1 MSGWFGTS
9 NRDTNT
15 PLSGIAAGHAARRR
29 MQKQRYN
36 PMGRMTIDQM
46 AEKSRSKPAVTLV
59 AGGDKQAYKTFTLTS
74 TFNSGLNKWVTSGR
88 KGLKT
93 FNATGRSKGQSVNAV
108 KNKIDASLGQDK
120 NKMTMF
126 TDASSESIREV
137 TIPKT
142 DPGEV
147 ARFNRVKAQEEA
159 RKMFTPVTMPRDF
172 TTGRYTVR
180 AMYNGMS
187 KKYTVSVFE
196 GTVVKEVATF
206 TQDQGAAAVVKHTQ
220 LKSLA
225 TKKTVYEGKKPL
237 SVAKTNYDVK
247 LQVTS
252 AAAGLSG
259 FFNGVMSMFGLG
271 SASEAARFQRR
282 ADSGIDRQR
291 VTQAQAQSK
300 INQQKVL
307 KDLTNRAKVRARTPR
322 KKSPM
327 DIFKQASNTSVS
339 ELPQARIA
347 NRDLDRGNNYRDAI
361 LRDYGK
367 PTPTFEEASRAS
379 VTTDYT
385 SASNRPEV
393 SAKWSEMPAKS
404 FKVITSRK
412 DGTVVKESGSTS
424 DYLRA
429 VDMFQAEVATIEN
442 TPDFYDQDA
451 PPVLDVPR
459 ATGDG
464 GDITSQMPA
473 TNWTAENRLQPPAG
487 FRFFA
492 AAPMS
497 YKGYFLQSRFYRPTA
512 VGSGLLPSTGL
523 SASTRKVPKILQIV
537 EVFSMGPDGG
547 EGNRLFQTFTSEFD
561 RQTPRNMLP
570 RLSEQDPAGA
580 SYTAKAWV
588 DANPLF
594 QNEVSVYRDPIMIAA
609 DEKKKRDAA
618 KAKLAEADRFKR
630 RKEQQVAK
638 AAQAKAAAAKAKA
651 DKEAARD
658 YLRQEAARAAE
669 EKAAADA
676 RAAEQKAS
684 EAAAAEAQA
693 KADALKFLQQD
704 ASVVTTDTTTVY
716 QDPIITQAQTG
727 SENYNELVNAGEDT
741 TTFYQDPIIRQAQ
754 TYVAQ
759 NYEANPYVIQQAT
772 ADITPVAPAA
782 THSHLGLALV
792 GLAGLAYV
800 ANRE

>member
-9 NRDTNT
+9 NRGTNT
-15 PLSGIAAGHAARRR
+15 PLSGIAAGHRGRRNH
-29 MQKQRYN
+29 QKNRYRS
-36 PMGRMTIDQM
+36 MGRMTIDQM
-46 AEKSRSKPAVTLV
+46 AQQNMREGAPAVVVTPT
-59 AGGDKQAYKTFTLTS
+59 GDIQQYRGFKLES
-74 TFNSGLNKWVTSGR
+74 TFNAGLNKWVT
-88 KGLKT
+88 KANMGLVF
-93 FNATGRSKGQSVNAV
+93 FNAVGRSKGESVNAV
-108 KNKIDASLGQDK
+108 KSKIDTSLGIVEKQ
-120 NKMTMF
+120 TAIF
-126 TDASSESIREV
+126 TDASSASTTDATLPV
-137 TIPKT
+137 T

-147 ARFNRVKAQEEA
+147 ARFNRLKAQEEA

-187 KKYTVSVFE
+187 RKYTVSVFE

-220 LKSLA
+220 FKSLA

-247 LQVTS
+247 LQVTT

-259 FFNGVMSMFGLG
+259 FFNGIMNIFGLG
-271 SASEAARFQRR
+271 LTVDQIAEQNRVGPKPDFHAAS
-282 ADSGIDRQR
+282 S
-291 VTQAQAQSK
+291 
-300 INQQKVL
+300 
-307 KDLTNRAKVRARTPR
+307 
-322 KKSPM
+322 
-327 DIFKQASNTSVS
+327 
-339 ELPQARIA
+339 
-347 NRDLDRGNNYRDAI
+347 
-361 LRDYGK
+361 
-367 PTPTFEEASRAS
+367 AS

-451 PPVLDVPR
+451 PLVPEVP
-459 ATGDG
+459 TNNGNG
-464 GDITSQMPA
+464 GDITSSPLMQNETKPGPVYLDPILTA
-473 TNWTAENRLQPPAG
+473 AENKR
-487 FRFFA
+487 
-492 AAPMS
+492 
-497 YKGYFLQSRFYRPTA
+497 
-512 VGSGLLPSTGL
+512 
-523 SASTRKVPKILQIV
+523 AS
-537 EVFSMGPDGG
+537 
-547 EGNRLFQTFTSEFD
+547 
-561 RQTPRNMLP
+561 
-570 RLSEQDPAGA
+570 
-580 SYTAKAWV
+580 
-588 DANPLF
+588 
-594 QNEVSVYRDPIMIAA
+594 
-609 DEKKKRDAA
+609 DAA
-618 KAKLAEADRFKR
+618 KAKLAEAGRFGR
-630 RKEQQVAK
+630 MKEQQVRR
-638 AAQAKAAAAKAKA
+638 AAQARAAAAKAKA

-658 YLRQEAARAAE
+658 FLRQEAARAAE
-669 EKAAADA
+669 QKAAADA

-704 ASVVTTDTTTVY
+704 ARQAQSGIPPVAPIPYNPAWKTREDFSNSSEFKEHITRENQLRKQFNISLEEAIERDKISMQMIEEIGRRMQQQTTTDTTTVY

-741 TTFYQDPIIRQAQ
+741 TTFYEDQIIRQAQ
-754 TYVAQ
+754 NRSAQTYVSQ
-759 NYEANPYVIQQAT
+759 NYEDNPYIIQQAT
-772 ADITPVAPAA
+772 ADNNTFKQPQM
-782 THSHLGLALV
+782 TSNQTMGLALV

-800 ANRE
+800 ANRK

>member
-9 NRDTNT
+9 NRETNT

-46 AEKSRSKPAVTLV
+46 AEQNMNKETPAVIVTPT
-59 AGGDKQAYKTFTLTS
+59 GDIQEYRGFKLES
-74 TFNSGLNKWVTSGR
+74 NFNAFLNKWVTKGR
-88 KGLKT
+88 MGLMF
-93 FNATGRSKGQSVNAV
+93 FNAAGRSKGESVNAV
-108 KNKIDASLGQDK
+108 KSKIDTSMGIVEKQ
-120 NKMTMF
+120 MTIF
-126 TDASSESIREV
+126 TDASASTTDTTLPV
-137 TIPKT
+137 T

-147 ARFNRVKAQEEA
+147 ARFNRAKAQEEA
-159 RKMFTPVTMPRDF
+159 RKMFTPVTMPMDF
-172 TTGRYTVR
+172 TTGKYTVR

-187 KKYTVSVFE
+187 KKYMVSVFE

-206 TQDQGAAAVVKHTQ
+206 NQDQGPAAVAKHAQ
-220 LKSLA
+220 FNSLA

-247 LQVTS
+247 LQVTT

-259 FFNGVMSMFGLG
+259 FFNGMMNIFGLG
-271 SASEAARFQRR
+271 LTVDQMAEQNRNAPKPDFHAAS
-282 ADSGIDRQR
+282 S
-291 VTQAQAQSK
+291 
-300 INQQKVL
+300 
-307 KDLTNRAKVRARTPR
+307 
-322 KKSPM
+322 
-327 DIFKQASNTSVS
+327 
-339 ELPQARIA
+339 
-347 NRDLDRGNNYRDAI
+347 
-361 LRDYGK
+361 
-367 PTPTFEEASRAS
+367 AS

-451 PPVLDVPR
+451 PLLLDVP
-459 ATGDG
+459 TNNGNG
-464 GDITSQMPA
+464 GDITSSGVTPFV
-473 TNWTAENRLQPPAG
+473 PPPTLKKAG
-487 FRFFA
+487 GMGSR
-492 AAPMS
+492 
-497 YKGYFLQSRFYRPTA
+497 YNGYFL
-512 VGSGLLPSTGL
+512 LSTYYGDSEETFPAPVL
-523 SASTRKVPKILQIV
+523 EVAEVYDSKMAGVFKVFQAPFVKD
-537 EVFSMGPDGG
+537 GP
-547 EGNRLFQTFTSEFD
+547 EMAR
-561 RQTPRNMLP
+561 M
-570 RLSEQDPAGA
+570 A
-580 SYTAKAWV
+580 AKAWI
-588 DANPLF
+588 DANPLM
-594 QNEVSVYRDPIMIAA
+594 QNVTKPGAPVYRDPIMAA
-609 DEKKKRDAA
+609 AEKKRARDAA
-618 KAKLAEADRFKR
+618 KAKLAEASRFGR
-630 RKEQQVAK
+630 MKEQQVRK

-651 DKEAARD
+651 DKVAARD

-684 EAAAAEAQA
+684 QAAAAEAQA

-704 ASVVTTDTTTVY
+704 AAVVTTDTTTVY
-716 QDPIITQAQTG
+716 QDQIISQAQTG

-754 TYVAQ
+754 NRSAQTYVAQ
-759 NYEANPYVIQQAT
+759 NYEDNPYVIQQAT
-772 ADITPVAPAA
+772 ADNA
-782 THSHLGLALV
+782 TFKQPEMTSNQTMGLALV

-800 ANRE
+800 ANRK

>member
-15 PLSGIAAGHAARRR
+15 PLSGIAAGHRGRRNH
-29 MQKQRYN
+29 QKKRYKS
-36 PMGRMTIDQM
+36 MGRMTIDQM
-46 AEKSRSKPAVTLV
+46 AQQNMRDSAVPAVVVTPT
-59 AGGDKQAYKTFTLTS
+59 GDIQQYRGFKLES
-74 TFNSGLNKWVTSGR
+74 TFNAGLNKWVT
-88 KGLKT
+88 KGSMGLVF
-93 FNATGRSKGQSVNAV
+93 FNAVGRSKGETVNAV
-108 KNKIDASLGQDK
+108 KSKIDTSLGIVEKQ
-120 NKMTMF
+120 MTIF
-126 TDASSESIREV
+126 TDASSASTTDATV
-137 TIPKT
+137 PVT

-147 ARFNRVKAQEEA
+147 ARFNRLKAQEAA
-159 RKMFTPVTMPRDF
+159 RKMFTPVTMPMDF
-172 TTGRYTVR
+172 TTGKYTVR

-187 KKYTVSVFE
+187 KKYMVSVFE

-206 TQDQGAAAVVKHTQ
+206 NQDQGPAAVAKHAQ
-220 LKSLA
+220 FKSLA
-225 TKKTVYEGKKPL
+225 TKKTVYERKKPL

-252 AAAGLSG
+252 SAAGLGG
-259 FFNGVMSMFGLG
+259 FFNGIMNIFGLG
-271 SASEAARFQRR
+271 LTVDQMAEQNRNAPKPDFHAAS
-282 ADSGIDRQR
+282 S
-291 VTQAQAQSK
+291 
-300 INQQKVL
+300 
-307 KDLTNRAKVRARTPR
+307 
-322 KKSPM
+322 
-327 DIFKQASNTSVS
+327 
-339 ELPQARIA
+339 
-347 NRDLDRGNNYRDAI
+347 
-361 LRDYGK
+361 
-367 PTPTFEEASRAS
+367 AS

-429 VDMFQAEVATIEN
+429 VDMFQAEVSTIEN

-451 PPVLDVPR
+451 PLVLDVP
-459 ATGDG
+459 TNNGNG

-487 FRFFA
+487 LRFFA

-523 SASTRKVPKILQIV
+523 SASTMKVPKILQIV

-588 DANPLF
+588 DANPLM
-594 QNEVSVYRDPIMIAA
+594 QNVTKPGPVYRDPIMTAA
-609 DEKKKRDAA
+609 ENKRASDAA
-618 KAKLAEADRFKR
+618 KAKLAEAERFGR
-630 RKEQQVAK
+630 MKEQEARK

-651 DKEAARD
+651 DKEAAQD
-658 YLRQEAARAAE
+658 YLRQDAARAAE

-676 RAAEQKAS
+676 RAAEQRAS

-741 TTFYQDPIIRQAQ
+741 TTFYQDPIITQAQ
-754 TYVAQ
+754 NRPAYVTQ
-759 NYEANPYVIQQAT
+759 NYENNPYIVQQAT
-772 ADITPVAPAA
+772 ADNA
-782 THSHLGLALV
+782 TFKQPEMTSNQTMGLALV

-800 ANRE
+800 ANRK

>member
-9 NRDTNT
+9 NRETNT
-15 PLSGIAAGHAARRR
+15 PLSGIAAGHRGRRNH
-29 MQKQRYN
+29 QKKRYKS
-36 PMGRMTIDQM
+36 MGRMTIDQM
-46 AEKSRSKPAVTLV
+46 AQQNMRDSAVPAVVVTPT
-59 AGGDKQAYKTFTLTS
+59 GDIQQYRGFKLES
-74 TFNSGLNKWVTSGR
+74 TFNAGLNKWVT
-88 KGLKT
+88 KGSMGLVF
-93 FNATGRSKGQSVNAV
+93 FNAVGRSKGESVNAV
-108 KNKIDASLGQDK
+108 KSKIDTSLGIVEKQ
-120 NKMTMF
+120 TAIF
-126 TDASSESIREV
+126 TDASASTTDTTLPV
-137 TIPKT
+137 T

-147 ARFNRVKAQEEA
+147 ARFNRLKAQEEA

-187 KKYTVSVFE
+187 RKYTVSVFE

-220 LKSLA
+220 FKSLA

-247 LQVTS
+247 LQVTT

-259 FFNGVMSMFGLG
+259 FFNGIMNMFGLG
-271 SASEAARFQRR
+271 LTVDQMAEQNRVGPKPDFHAAS
-282 ADSGIDRQR
+282 S
-291 VTQAQAQSK
+291 
-300 INQQKVL
+300 
-307 KDLTNRAKVRARTPR
+307 
-322 KKSPM
+322 
-327 DIFKQASNTSVS
+327 
-339 ELPQARIA
+339 
-347 NRDLDRGNNYRDAI
+347 
-361 LRDYGK
+361 
-367 PTPTFEEASRAS
+367 AS

-451 PPVLDVPR
+451 PPVLEVP
-459 ATGDG
+459 TNNGNG
-464 GDITSQMPA
+464 GDITS
-473 TNWTAENRLQPPAG
+473 
-487 FRFFA
+487 
-492 AAPMS
+492 S
-497 YKGYFLQSRFYRPTA
+497 
-512 VGSGLLPSTGL
+512 
-523 SASTRKVPKILQIV
+523 
-537 EVFSMGPDGG
+537 
-547 EGNRLFQTFTSEFD
+547 
-561 RQTPRNMLP
+561 
-570 RLSEQDPAGA
+570 
-580 SYTAKAWV
+580 
-588 DANPLF
+588 PLM
-594 QNEVSVYRDPIMIAA
+594 QNETKPGPYRDPILVAA
-609 DEKKKRDAA
+609 DKKRARDAA
-618 KAKLAEADRFKR
+618 KAKLAEADRFGR
-630 RKEQQVAK
+630 RKEQEARK
-638 AAQAKAAAAKAKA
+638 AAQAKAAAAKARA
-651 DKEAARD
+651 DREAAQD
-658 YLRQEAARAAE
+658 YLRQESARAAE

-684 EAAAAEAQA
+684 QAAAAEEKA

-716 QDPIITQAQTG
+716 EDQIIRQAQTG

-741 TTFYQDPIIRQAQ
+741 TTFYQDPIITQAQNRSAQ

-759 NYEANPYVIQQAT
+759 NYEDNPYIIQQAT
-772 ADITPVAPAA
+772 ADNNTFKQPEM
-782 THSHLGLALV
+782 TSNQTMGLALV

-800 ANRE
+800 ANRK

>member
-9 NRDTNT
+9 NRETNT
-15 PLSGIAAGHAARRR
+15 PLSGIAAGHRGRRNH
-29 MQKQRYN
+29 QKQRYKS
-36 PMGRMTIDQM
+36 MGRMTIDQM
-46 AEKSRSKPAVTLV
+46 AQQNRV
-59 AGGDKQAYKTFTLTS
+59 GDDPMTPPGNIQEYRGHKLES
-74 TFNSGLNKWVTSGR
+74 TFNAGINKWVT
-88 KGLKT
+88 KGSMGLMFFT
-93 FNATGRSKGQSVNAV
+93 GVGRSKGESVNAV
-108 KNKIDASLGQDK
+108 KTKIDTSLGIVEKQ
-120 NKMTMF
+120 TAIF
-126 TDASSESIREV
+126 TDASASTTDTTLPV
-137 TIPKT
+137 T

-147 ARFNRVKAQEEA
+147 ARFNRLKAQEEA

-187 KKYTVSVFE
+187 RKYTVSVFE

-220 LKSLA
+220 FKSLA

-247 LQVTS
+247 LQVTT

-259 FFNGVMSMFGLG
+259 FFNGIMNMFGLG
-271 SASEAARFQRR
+271 LTVDQIAEQNRVGPKPDFQ
-282 ADSGIDRQR
+282 
-291 VTQAQAQSK
+291 T
-300 INQQKVL
+300 
-307 KDLTNRAKVRARTPR
+307 
-322 KKSPM
+322 
-327 DIFKQASNTSVS
+327 ASN
-339 ELPQARIA
+339 
-347 NRDLDRGNNYRDAI
+347 
-361 LRDYGK
+361 
-367 PTPTFEEASRAS
+367 AS

-451 PPVLDVPR
+451 PLVPEVP
-459 ATGDG
+459 TNNGNG
-464 GDITSQMPA
+464 GDITSSGVTPFV
-473 TNWTAENRLQPPAG
+473 PPSTHRRISYTPE
-487 FRFFA
+487 F
-492 AAPMS
+492 
-497 YKGYFLQSRFYRPTA
+497 YKGYHIKAAMYGHLRESYPRHVIEVAEVYKD
-512 VGSGLLPSTGL
+512 
-523 SASTRKVPKILQIV
+523 STRKELRINPLKIFKNETEL
-537 EVFSMGPDGG
+537 EAYYSPYPDMA
-547 EGNRLFQTFTSEFD
+547 R
-561 RQTPRNMLP
+561 M
-570 RLSEQDPAGA
+570 A
-580 SYTAKAWV
+580 AKAWV
-588 DANPLF
+588 DANPLIQENQLLKTH
-594 QNEVSVYRDPIMIAA
+594 QNDGPGSLYRDPIMTAA

-618 KAKLAEADRFKR
+618 KAKLAEADRFGR
-630 RKEQQVAK
+630 RKEQEARR
-638 AAQAKAAAAKAKA
+638 AAQAKAAAAKARA
-651 DKEAARD
+651 DREAAQD
-658 YLRQEAARAAE
+658 YLRQESARAAE

-716 QDPIITQAQTG
+716 EDQIIRQAQTG

-741 TTFYQDPIIRQAQ
+741 TTFYQDPIITQAQ
-754 TYVAQ
+754 NRSAQMYVAQ
-759 NYEANPYVIQQAT
+759 NYEANPYIIQQAT
-772 ADITPVAPAA
+772 ADNA
-782 THSHLGLALV
+782 TFKQPEMTSNQTMGLALV

-800 ANRE
+800 ANRK

>member
-9 NRDTNT
+9 NRETNT
-15 PLSGIAAGHAARRR
+15 PLSGIAAGHRGRRNH
-29 MQKQRYN
+29 QKQRYRS
-36 PMGRMTIDQM
+36 MGRMTIDQM
-46 AEKSRSKPAVTLV
+46 AQQNMRDDAPAVVVTPT
-59 AGGDKQAYKTFTLTS
+59 GDIQQYRGFKLES
-74 TFNSGLNKWVTSGR
+74 TFNAGLNKWVT
-88 KGLKT
+88 KGSMGLVF
-93 FNATGRSKGQSVNAV
+93 FNAVGRSKGESVNAV
-108 KNKIDASLGQDK
+108 KSKIDTSLGIVEKQ
-120 NKMTMF
+120 TAIF
-126 TDASSESIREV
+126 TDASASTTDTTLPV
-137 TIPKT
+137 T

-147 ARFNRVKAQEEA
+147 ARFNRLKAQEEA

-187 KKYTVSVFE
+187 RKYTVSVFE

-220 LKSLA
+220 FKSLA

-247 LQVTS
+247 LQVTT

-259 FFNGVMSMFGLG
+259 FFNGIMNMFGLG
-271 SASEAARFQRR
+271 LTVDQIAEQNRVGPKPDFQTAS
-282 ADSGIDRQR
+282 S
-291 VTQAQAQSK
+291 
-300 INQQKVL
+300 
-307 KDLTNRAKVRARTPR
+307 
-322 KKSPM
+322 
-327 DIFKQASNTSVS
+327 
-339 ELPQARIA
+339 
-347 NRDLDRGNNYRDAI
+347 
-361 LRDYGK
+361 
-367 PTPTFEEASRAS
+367 AS

-451 PPVLDVPR
+451 PLVTEVP
-459 ATGDG
+459 TNNGDG
-464 GDITSQMPA
+464 GDITS
-473 TNWTAENRLQPPAG
+473 PP
-487 FRFFA
+487 
-492 AAPMS
+492 
-497 YKGYFLQSRFYRPTA
+497 Y
-512 VGSGLLPSTGL
+512 V
-523 SASTRKVPKILQIV
+523 
-537 EVFSMGPDGG
+537 
-547 EGNRLFQTFTSEFD
+547 
-561 RQTPRNMLP
+561 
-570 RLSEQDPAGA
+570 
-580 SYTAKAWV
+580 
-588 DANPLF
+588 
-594 QNEVSVYRDPIMIAA
+594 DPIITAA
-609 DEKKKRDAA
+609 ETKRASDAA
-618 KAKLAEADRFKR
+618 KAKLAEADRFGQ
-630 RKEQQVAK
+630 RKEQEARK
-638 AAQAKAAAAKAKA
+638 AAQAKAAAAKARA
-651 DKEAARD
+651 DREAAQD
-658 YLRQEAARAAE
+658 YLRQESARAAE

-704 ASVVTTDTTTVY
+704 ARQAQSGIPPVAPIPFNPAWKTREDFSKSPEFREYITRENQLRKQFNISREEALERDRISMLMLEEIGRRMQQQTTTDTTTVY
-716 QDPIITQAQTG
+716 EDQIITQAQTG

-741 TTFYQDPIIRQAQ
+741 TTLYQDPIITQAQNRSAQ

-759 NYEANPYVIQQAT
+759 NYEDNPYIIQQAT
-772 ADITPVAPAA
+772 ADTTTFKQPEM
-782 THSHLGLALV
+782 TSNQTMGLALV

-800 ANRE
+800 ANRK

>member
-9 NRDTNT
+9 NRETNT
-15 PLSGIAAGHAARRR
+15 PLSGIAAGHRGRRNH
-29 MQKQRYN
+29 QKQRYKS
-36 PMGRMTIDQM
+36 MGRMTIDQM
-46 AEKSRSKPAVTLV
+46 AQQNMREGAPAVVVTPT
-59 AGGDKQAYKTFTLTS
+59 GDIQQYRGFKLES
-74 TFNSGLNKWVTSGR
+74 SFNAGLNKWVT
-88 KGLKT
+88 KGSMGMKF
-93 FNATGRSKGQSVNAV
+93 FNAVGRSKGESVNAV
-108 KNKIDASLGQDK
+108 KSKIDTSLGIVEKQ
-120 NKMTMF
+120 TVIF
-126 TDASSESIREV
+126 TDASASTTDTTLPV
-137 TIPKT
+137 T

-147 ARFNRVKAQEEA
+147 ARFNRLKAQEEA

-187 KKYTVSVFE
+187 RKYTVSVFE

-206 TQDQGAAAVVKHTQ
+206 TQDQGPAAVVKHTQ
-220 LKSLA
+220 FKSLA

-247 LQVTS
+247 LQVTT

-259 FFNGVMSMFGLG
+259 FFNGIMNMFGLG
-271 SASEAARFQRR
+271 LTVDQMAEQNRVGPKPDFHAAS
-282 ADSGIDRQR
+282 S
-291 VTQAQAQSK
+291 
-300 INQQKVL
+300 
-307 KDLTNRAKVRARTPR
+307 
-322 KKSPM
+322 
-327 DIFKQASNTSVS
+327 
-339 ELPQARIA
+339 
-347 NRDLDRGNNYRDAI
+347 
-361 LRDYGK
+361 
-367 PTPTFEEASRAS
+367 AS

-451 PPVLDVPR
+451 PPVLEVPKNN
-459 ATGDG
+459 GNG
-464 GDITSQMPA
+464 GDITTPKPPGKVDDPLSKYFETAIPSRTVYRGYEIFHAKLMPTQDA
-473 TNWTAENRLQPPAG
+473 YG
-487 FRFFA
+487 RFTGDKERTVIIS
-492 AAPMS
+492 MQRGEEGKIV
-497 YKGYFLQSRFYRPTA
+497 YNKLTRH
-512 VGSGLLPSTGL
+512 SGL
-523 SASTRKVPKILQIV
+523 
-537 EVFSMGPDGG
+537 
-547 EGNRLFQTFTSEFD
+547 
-561 RQTPRNMLP
+561 
-570 RLSEQDPAGA
+570 QD
-580 SYTAKAWV
+580 AKKWV
-588 DANPLF
+588 DANPLM
-594 QNEVSVYRDPIMIAA
+594 QNVTKPGPVYRDPIVIAA
-609 DEKKKRDAA
+609 EEKRARDAA
-618 KAKLAEADRFKR
+618 AAKLAEADRFKR
-630 RKEQQVAK
+630 RKEEEARK

-658 YLRQEAARAAE
+658 FLRQEAARAAE

-704 ASVVTTDTTTVY
+704 AR
-716 QDPIITQAQTG
+716 QAQTG

-741 TTFYQDPIIRQAQ
+741 TTVYQDPIIRQAQ

-759 NYEANPYVIQQAT
+759 NYEDNPYVIQQAT

-800 ANRE
+800 ANRK

>member
-9 NRDTNT
+9 NRETNN
-15 PLSGIAAGHAARRR
+15 PLDGIRAGHRGRRNH
-29 MQKQRYN
+29 QKKRYKS
-36 PMGRMTIDQM
+36 MGRMTIDQM
-46 AEKSRSKPAVTLV
+46 AQQNMREGAPAVVVTPT
-59 AGGDKQAYKTFTLTS
+59 GDIQQYRGFKLES
-74 TFNSGLNKWVTSGR
+74 TFNAGLNKWVT
-88 KGLKT
+88 KANMGLVF
-93 FNATGRSKGQSVNAV
+93 FNAVGRSKGESVNAV
-108 KNKIDASLGQDK
+108 KSKIDNSLGIVEKQ
-120 NKMTMF
+120 MTIF
-126 TDASSESIREV
+126 TDASSASITDATV
-137 TIPKT
+137 PVT

-147 ARFNRVKAQEEA
+147 ARFNRLKAQEEA
-159 RKMFTPVTMPRDF
+159 RKMFTPVTLPIDF
-172 TTGRYTVR
+172 TTGKYTVR

-187 KKYTVSVFE
+187 RKYMVSVFE

-206 TQDQGAAAVVKHTQ
+206 NQDQGPAAVAKHAQ
-220 LKSLA
+220 FKSLA

-247 LQVTS
+247 LQVTT

-259 FFNGVMSMFGLG
+259 FFNGIMNIFGLG
-271 SASEAARFQRR
+271 LTVDQMAEQNRNAPKPDFHAAS
-282 ADSGIDRQR
+282 S
-291 VTQAQAQSK
+291 
-300 INQQKVL
+300 
-307 KDLTNRAKVRARTPR
+307 
-322 KKSPM
+322 
-327 DIFKQASNTSVS
+327 
-339 ELPQARIA
+339 
-347 NRDLDRGNNYRDAI
+347 
-361 LRDYGK
+361 
-367 PTPTFEEASRAS
+367 AS

-442 TPDFYDQDA
+442 TPDFYDQNA
-451 PPVLDVPR
+451 PPVLEVP
-459 ATGDG
+459 TNNGNG
-464 GDITSQMPA
+464 GDITSSTDGPESLYVDPIITA
-473 TNWTAENRLQPPAG
+473 AENKR
-487 FRFFA
+487 
-492 AAPMS
+492 
-497 YKGYFLQSRFYRPTA
+497 
-512 VGSGLLPSTGL
+512 
-523 SASTRKVPKILQIV
+523 AS
-537 EVFSMGPDGG
+537 
-547 EGNRLFQTFTSEFD
+547 
-561 RQTPRNMLP
+561 
-570 RLSEQDPAGA
+570 
-580 SYTAKAWV
+580 
-588 DANPLF
+588 
-594 QNEVSVYRDPIMIAA
+594 
-609 DEKKKRDAA
+609 DAA
-618 KAKLAEADRFKR
+618 NAKLAEASRFGR
-630 RKEQQVAK
+630 MKEQQVRK

-658 YLRQEAARAAE
+658 YLRQDAARAAE

-684 EAAAAEAQA
+684 QAAAAEAQA

-704 ASVVTTDTTTVY
+704 AAVVTTDTTTVY

-741 TTFYQDPIIRQAQ
+741 TTFYQDPIITQAQNRSAQ

-759 NYEANPYVIQQAT
+759 NYEANPYVIKQAT

-800 ANRE
+800 ANRK